1 MRRFACSAERDFRAR
16 TIESAWI
23 VGHRGNASMR
33 GSADIFW
40 RLVRATILL
49 IALMVL
55 FAFAPNAMTHGSH
68 HASPGMSAA
77 APAFGA
83 SEAGAATYVQ
93 SASGQFADPD
103 ESCPEDSDDGHAD
116 HIGCCG
122 GVVLFSSGGG
132 GAVPPDGPMQVSAP
146 QGPFGR

>member
-1 MRRFACSAERDFRAR
+1 MRELDCSAEGELRAR
-16 TIESAWI
+16 SIESAWI

-68 HASPGMSAA
+68 RASPGMSAA

-83 SEAGAATYVQ
+83 SAA
-93 SASGQFADPD
+93 
-103 ESCPEDSDDGHAD
+103 
-116 HIGCCG
+116 
-122 GVVLFSSGGG
+122 G
-132 GAVPPDGPMQVSAP
+132 GATVLTPARH
-146 QGPFGR
+146 PFSTPAHSFPHTPLQW

>member
-23 VGHRGNASMR
+23 VGHLGNASMR

-83 SEAGAATYVQ
+83 SEAGAPTRGPSATWQ
-93 SASGQFADPD
+93 
-103 ESCPEDSDDGHAD
+103 
-116 HIGCCG
+116 CCQ
-122 GVVLFSSGGG
+122 
-132 GAVPPDGPMQVSAP
+132 PDG
-146 QGPFGR
+146 